1 MADKIGIEEQIRGME
16 DSISNAR
23 SYIKIVERYV
33 VQGERPQEVLDDTR
47 ARLPVYEA
55 ILETLRFVQK
65 NRDVIISVYRQNKP

>member
-16 DSISNAR
+16 DAISNAR

-65 NRDVIISVYRQNKP
+65 NRDVIISVYRQKKP